1 METQI
6 GLEKDVTLDVKDA
19 LSVLLADKHVLY
31 VKTRNYHW
39 NITGDSF
46 LELHEF
52 FEKLYQEGEA
62 QIDLI
67 AERIR
72 KLGHEVEGTMQN
84 FLKQSQLN
92 ETKVPFNKPKKM
104 IQQLLE
110 DHETIIRW
118 IRSHVS
124 VAGDAEDHG
133 TEDMLVE
140 LLRAH
145 EKTAWML
152 RSYLG

>member
-1 METQI
+1 MKAKI
-6 GLEKDVTLDVKDA
+6 GIENDVTLDVKDA

-31 VKTRNYHW
+31 IKTRNYHW
-39 NITGDSF
+39 NVTGSSF

-52 FEKLYQEGEA
+52 FEKLYTEGEGH
-62 QIDLI
+62 IDLI

-72 KLGHEVEGTMQN
+72 KLGHVVDGSMQN

-92 ETKVPFNKPKKM
+92 EAKEPFNEPKKM
-104 IQQLLE
+104 IKQLLE

-124 VAGDAEDHG
+124 VAADAEDHG
-133 TEDMLVE
+133 TEDMLVG
-140 LLRAH
+140 LLRSH